1 MWDTFFFVSLW
12 FLNLKIVSKLN
23 IVRFAPKNGEGFYD
37 TLKKNIDTFFTENKV
52 SMSGN
57 RSLYL
62 KTVAML
68 ALFFV
73 PMTLIIV
80 GVVAS
85 SAWVFFGLWF
95 LTGLGMVGIGCAVHH
110 DSNHG
115 SYSNNKTVNKIIGDV
130 VNVVGGYDVTWRI
143 QHNILHHTY
152 TNIEGLDEDIDTGG
166 LMRFHPETK
175 KHTLHRFQHI
185 YAWFLYCLLTLQWVT
200 YKDYRLLVLYEKK
213 GLLKKEK
220 ITLRKALLELTI
232 YKVIYFTYALVL
244 PIMFSGMSWQMV
256 VVGFL
261 ILHFTAGLAL
271 SCIFQLA
278 HVLESSEFPSP
289 SEDRKM
295 ENSWAIH
302 QLYNTANFSPRSRIM
317 FWFIGGLNYQVEHH
331 LFPHIS
337 HVHYPRIA
345 AIVRQTAE
353 QYGLPYKVMPTFA
366 NALVEHGRMLK
377 KMGRN

>member
-1 MWDTFFFVSLW
+1 M
-12 FLNLKIVSKLN
+12 SKLN

-57 RSLYL
+57 RALWL

-80 GVVAS
+80 GVGAH

-115 SYSNNKTVNKIIGDV
+115 SYSDNKTVNKIIGDV

-152 TNIEGLDEDIDTGG
+152 NNIEGLDEDIDTGG

-175 KHTLHRFQHI
+175 KLKMHRFQHI

-200 YKDYRLLVLYEKK
+200 YKDYRLLFLYEKK

-220 ITLRKALLELTI
+220 ISLRKALLELSI

-256 VVGFL
+256 VMGFL
-261 ILHFTAGLAL
+261 VLHFTAGLSL

-278 HVLESSEFPSP
+278 HVLESSEFPITP
-289 SEDRKM
+289 DDRKM

-302 QLYNTANFSPRSRIM
+302 QLLNTADFSPRSRIM

-337 HVHYPRIA
+337 HVHYPKIA
-345 AIVRQTAE
+345 VIVKQTAE
-353 QYGLPYKVMPTFA
+353 QYGLPYKVMPTFV
-366 NALVEHGRMLK
+366 NALVQHGRMLK
-377 KMGRN
+377 KMGRD